1 VREVL
6 IVLLIGAAGY
16 LAYDDFYK
24 QRPALQKAQ
33 AEIQQLSQNPAPVAA
48 RSPYPRSPAWFQKKV
63 QQGSSLDTSRQHI
76 QHGERASTPEP

>member
-6 IVLLIGAAGY
+6 IVLLIAAAGY

-33 AEIQQLSQNPAPVAA
+33 AEIQQLSQNPASVTVE
-48 RSPYPRSPAWFQKKV
+48 PRYRVYAPANPTWSACLV
-63 QQGSSLDTSRQHI
+63 SETGGTRLELGHLPP
-76 QHGERASTPEP
+76 A